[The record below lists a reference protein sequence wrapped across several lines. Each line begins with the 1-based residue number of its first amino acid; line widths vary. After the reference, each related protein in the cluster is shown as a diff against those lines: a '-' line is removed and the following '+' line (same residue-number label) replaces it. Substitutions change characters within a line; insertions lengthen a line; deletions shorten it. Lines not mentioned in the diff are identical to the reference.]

1 MMMPPPWE
9 RMSKWQLKLMDMLTP
24 AAEVQVRVDTLLL
37 RNSGE
42 LRIQIKDNAVFILR
56 TNKFRIP
63 PVQPERFPLSKVRKD
78 QLDRLYEIMQKQQP

>member
-24 AAEVQVRVDTLLL
+24 AADVQARIDTLLL
-37 RNSGE
+37 HNSGE
-42 LRIQIKDNAVFILR
+42 LKVRIKDNAVFMLR

-63 PVQPERFPLSKVRKD
+63 PAQPERFPLSKVRKD

>member
-42 LRIQIKDNAVFILR
+42 LRVQIKDNAVFILR